1 MRATSIFALA
11 LAACAAP
18 LAAQWTPQS
27 SGTTASLR
35 GIHAVSARVAWASGS
50 GGTVLRTTDGGAT
63 WRADTIPGAGALDFR
78 DIHAF
83 DADTA
88 WVMSA
93 GDGAASTIWKTT
105 DGGRRWRR
113 TWANPG
119 PGGFFDAIAFWDA
132 RHGIAVGDPV
142 GGRFQV
148 ILTDDGGESWR
159 PLPDDRLPAARP
171 GEAAFAASGTALV
184 VHGAAEAWIG
194 TGGGGRGR
202 VFRSADRGR
211 SWTVS
216 ETPIAAS
223 GPSSGIFSLAFADA
237 RHGVAVGG
245 DYAKPAEPGNV
256 TARTSDGGRS
266 WQPAGSAA
274 PPGYKSAVAA
284 VPGAAGRALV
294 AVGLSGSGISLDGG
308 EHWTAVD
315 GEAWHAASFAAPD
328 AGWVVGPEG
337 RIARWSG
344 SALRAAAWPR
354 R

>member
-1 MRATSIFALA
+1 MHLISISALLLA
-11 LAACAAP
+11 LSAVPAS
-18 LAAQWTPQS
+18 AQWTPQPT
-27 SGTTASLR
+27 GTTSSLR

-78 DIHAF
+78 DIHAL

-88 WVMSA
+88 WVLSA
-93 GDGAASTIWKTT
+93 GDGAASTIWKTA
-105 DGGRRWRR
+105 DGGRTWRR

-132 RHGIAVGDPV
+132 QHGIAVGDPV

-148 ILTDDGGESWR
+148 VLTDDGGESWH
-159 PLPDDRLPAARP
+159 PLPDDALPPALP

-184 VHGAAEAWIG
+184 VHGAAEAWLG
-194 TGGGGRGR
+194 TGGGRVAR
-202 VFRSADRGR
+202 VFRSIDRGR
-211 SWTVS
+211 SWTAA
-216 ETPIAAS
+216 ETPVAAGGS
-223 GPSSGIFSLAFADA
+223 SSGIFSLAFADA

-245 DYAKPAEPGNV
+245 DYAKPAEPGDV
-256 TARTSDGGRS
+256 IARTDDGGRS
-266 WQPAGSAA
+266 WRLAGRAA
-274 PPGYKSAVAA
+274 PPGYKSAVVA
-284 VPGAAGRALV
+284 VPGTAGRALV
-294 AVGLSGSGISLDGG
+294 AVGLTGSGLSLDGG

-328 AGWVVGPEG
+328 AGWVVGPQG

-344 SALRAAAWPR
+344 SALRAAARPR